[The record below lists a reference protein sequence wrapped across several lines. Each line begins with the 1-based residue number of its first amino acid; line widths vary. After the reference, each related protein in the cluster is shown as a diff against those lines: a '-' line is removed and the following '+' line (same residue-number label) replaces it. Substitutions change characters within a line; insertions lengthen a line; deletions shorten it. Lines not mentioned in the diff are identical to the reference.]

1 MFLPRYTSF
10 PFESQESDV
19 SFTGVQ
25 MEGWAHGHGVIMDQ
39 HYRVVKSVEPA
50 GSYQASSDMHE
61 FRLIADGRT
70 ALMTQYLRSAHDL
83 CDYTPCDG
91 FGYVHECA
99 FQEVDVDTGEV
110 LFQWRSLDHIGLDE
124 SYVLPHST
132 EISGTGESTTSPW
145 DYFHINS
152 IDKNQDGDYLISAR
166 HVSAVYKISGK
177 DGHIMWRLNGM
188 KSDFHLDGFG
198 FSFQHDARWVSD
210 GPDESVISLF
220 NNGGNGYT
228 QTHPNSD
235 GKIIHLDHKTKV
247 AKVLQKIQ
255 PPFID
260 GHAHYS
266 KSQGNFQILPN
277 GGIVAGWGNDPFWT
291 EYAPGANEERE
302 VVFYGYLATG
312 YMMNYRAHKFD
323 GWVGRPLTKPAL
335 WTYSLQGEDEMM
347 FYVSWN
353 GATEVKS
360 WVLYGSREA
369 SDGPFVELAAI
380 AKDGFETIYRHE
392 RGAFRWT
399 YAEAI
404 DKDGQVLGKSLPQE
418 MYVPSKSLRPFC
430 DGLACRFM
438 PTDEER
444 EREQEQEKG
453 DPSSASPMGSPSQ
466 RATIVIVVGS
476 ILGAVLLILLAAVLG
491 SKNRFS
497 EPVHVFVAKY
507 WRRFSLTKNG
517 GSLDPNYR
525 LLPGEEGETK
535 LSALS
540 RQTSR

>member
-1 MFLPRYTSF
+1 
-10 PFESQESDV
+10 
-19 SFTGVQ
+19 

-61 FRLIADGRT
+61 FKLIDDGRS
-70 ALMTQYLRSAHDL
+70 ALMTQYLRRVHDL

-99 FQEVDVDTGEV
+99 FQEIDVDTGEV
-110 LFQWRSLDHIGLDE
+110 IFQWRSLDHIGLDE
-124 SYVLPHST
+124 SDVLPRST
-132 EISGTGESTTSPW
+132 EVSGTGESATSPW

-152 IDKNQDGDYLISAR
+152 IDKNEDGDYLISAR
-166 HVSAVYKISGK
+166 HVNAVYKISGK
-177 DGHIMWRLNGM
+177 DGHVMWRLNGK
-188 KSDFHLDGFG
+188 KSDYHLDNFG
-198 FSFQHDARWVSD
+198 FSFQHDARWISD

-255 PPFID
+255 PPFVD
-260 GHAHYS
+260 GHGHYS
-266 KSQGNFQILPN
+266 KSQGNLQVLPN
-277 GGIVAGWGNDPFWT
+277 GGIIAGWGIDPFWT
-291 EYAPGANEERE
+291 EYAPGETENRE

-312 YMMNYRAHKFD
+312 YMMNYRTHKFD

-335 WTYSLQGEDEMM
+335 WTYSLHGEGEMM
-347 FYVSWN
+347 FYISWN

-360 WVLYGSREA
+360 WVFYGSQEA
-369 SDGPFVELAAI
+369 RDGPFQELA
-380 AKDGFETIYRHE
+380 KVGKSGFETIYKHE
-392 RGAFRWT
+392 SGAFRWT

-404 DKDGQVLGKSLPQE
+404 NGDGEVLGKSLAQE
-418 MYVPSKSLRPFC
+418 IYVPSENLKQYC

-438 PTDEER
+438 PSDEER
-444 EREQEQEKG
+444 EQQRSAEEEEAAV
-453 DPSSASPMGSPSQ
+453 SSSSSST
-466 RATIVIVVGS
+466 RLISRRTIIIVSS
-476 ILGAVLLILLAAVLG
+476 ISGALVLILLAAVFG
-491 SKNRFS
+491 SSNWLSK
-497 EPVHVFVAKY
+497 PVHGFAAKH
-507 WRRFSLTKNG
+507 WSRLHLSRER
-517 GSLDPNYR
+517 GSGLLDPNYR
-525 LLPGEEGETK
+525 LLPGEEGEMK
-535 LSALS
+535 SSALS